1 MLFKTTEQHEALR
14 AQIRAFAEA
23 EVKPQAFLMD
33 KENLFPDEAIKKL
46 GKMGLMGIPYP
57 KEYGGAGL
65 DALSYAIAVE
75 ELSRVDGGTG
85 VILSAHVSLG
95 SWPIF
100 AYGTEEQKQKY
111 LVPLAKGEK
120 IGAFGLTEP
129 NAGSDAG
136 GTETTAVDKGDHWL
150 LNGGKIF
157 ITNAPKADTY
167 VVFAVTTPDIG
178 TRGISAFIVEKGWEG
193 FSFGDHYDKMG
204 IRSSSTAELIFNDV
218 KVPKENLLGKEGQG
232 FKIAMSTLDGGRIG
246 IAAQALG
253 IAQGAYEA
261 AVEYAKER
269 VQFGKP
275 IGFNQSIGFKL
286 ADMATKLRCARLL
299 IYSAAD
305 LKEHHEPYGTESAM
319 AKMYASDI
327 ALEVTNDAVQIFG
340 GTGFLKGMD
349 VERMY
354 RDAKITT
361 IYEGTNEIQRVVI
374 SAAIMGKPP
383 KSESGSSSRPKKPA
397 PVTGVRK
404 RILLKEGS
412 AADQVNALVEH
423 LKKDGH
429 DFTVGIPMDT
439 PISQAERVVSAG
451 QGIGDKKNMKLV
463 EDVARAAGAA
473 VGSSR
478 PVAETLKYVP
488 LDRYVGMSAG
498 QGIGDKKNMKL
509 VEDVAR
515 AAGAAVGSSRPVAET
530 LKYVPL
536 DRYVGMSGQ
545 KFKGNLYIA
554 CGISGAIQHLKG
566 IKDASTIVA
575 INKNGNAPIFK
586 NCDYGIVGDV
596 NEILPLLAAAL
607 DTGEKQPAPPMV
619 KMKRPAPPKPEPIGK
634 RYVCGGCGYEYVPEL
649 GDPDAEVAPGTLFE
663 NLPEEWVC
671 PECAE
676 GKDMFIE
683 A

>member
-1 MLFKTTEQHEALR
+1 MLFQTTQAHEELR
-14 AQIRAFAEA
+14 AKVRAFAE
-23 EVKPQAFLMD
+23 EEIKPIAFMLD
-33 KENLFPDEAIKKL
+33 QQNEFPDEAIRKL
-46 GKMGLMGIPYP
+46 GEMGLMGIPFP
-57 KEYGGAGL
+57 AEYGGAGL

-75 ELSRVDGGTG
+75 ELARVDGGAG

-100 AYGTEEQKQKY
+100 AYGTEEQKRKY

-136 GTETTAVDKGDHWL
+136 GPETTAVLKGDHYV

-178 TRGISAFIVEKGWEG
+178 TRGISAFIVEKGWKG
-193 FSFGDHYDKMG
+193 FYFGDHYDKMG
-204 IRSSSTAELIFNDV
+204 IRSSSTAELIFDNV
-218 KVPKENLLGKEGQG
+218 EVPRENLLGKEGDG

-246 IAAQALG
+246 IASQALG
-253 IAQGAYEA
+253 IAQGAYENA
-261 AVEYAKER
+261 LEYARER
-269 VQFGKP
+269 IQFGKP
-275 IGFNQSIGFKL
+275 VGFQQAISFKI
-286 ADMATKLRCARLL
+286 ADMATKLRCARFLV
-299 IYSAAD
+299 YSAAE
-305 LKEHHEPYGTESAM
+305 LKEAHAPYGMESAM

-327 ALEVTNDAVQIFG
+327 ALEVTNDALQIHG
-340 GTGFLKGMD
+340 GAGFMKGME
-349 VERMY
+349 VERAY

-374 SAAIMGKPP
+374 ASHILGKAP
-383 KSESGSSSRPKKPA
+383 KSSGGSSSQPKKPA

-404 RILLKEGS
+404 KVILRDGS
-412 AADQVNALVEH
+412 PAEQVAALVEH

-429 DFTVGIPMDT
+429 DFTVGIPLDT
-439 PISQAERVVSAG
+439 PIAQAERVVSAG
-451 QGIGDKKNMKLV
+451 KGIGGKKNMKLI
-463 EDVARAAGAA
+463 EDLAKAAGAA
-473 VGSSR
+473 IGSSR

-488 LDRYVGMSAG
+488 L
-498 QGIGDKKNMKL
+498 N
-509 VEDVAR
+509 
-515 AAGAAVGSSRPVAET
+515 
-530 LKYVPL
+530 
-536 DRYVGMSGQ
+536 RYVGMSGQ
-545 KFKGNLYIA
+545 KFTGNLYIA
-554 CGISGAIQHLKG
+554 CGISGAVQHLKG

-575 INKNGNAPIFK
+575 INTNAGAPIFK

-596 NEILPLLAAAL
+596 NEILPLLTAAL

-619 KMKRPAPPKPEPIGK
+619 KMKRPRLPKPEPIGK
-634 RYVCGGCGYEYVPEL
+634 RYVCGGCGYEYIPEL
-649 GDPDAEVAPGTLFE
+649 GDPDGDIAPGTLFE
-663 NLPEEWVC
+663 KLPEDWVC

-676 GKDMFIE
+676 PKDQFIE

>member
-1 MLFKTTEQHEALR
+1 MLFQTTQAHEELR
-14 AQIRAFAEA
+14 AKVRAFAE
-23 EVKPQAFLMD
+23 EEIKPIAFMLD
-33 KENLFPDEAIKKL
+33 QQNEFPDEAIRKL
-46 GKMGLMGIPYP
+46 GEMGLMGIPFP
-57 KEYGGAGL
+57 AEYGGAGL

-75 ELSRVDGGTG
+75 ELARVDGGAG

-100 AYGTEEQKQKY
+100 AYGTEEQKRKY

-136 GTETTAVDKGDHWL
+136 GTETTAVLKGDHYV

-178 TRGISAFIVEKGWEG
+178 TRGISAFIVEKGWKG
-193 FSFGDHYDKMG
+193 FYFGDHYDKMG
-204 IRSSSTAELIFNDV
+204 IRSSSTAELIFDNV
-218 KVPKENLLGKEGQG
+218 EVPRENLLGKEGDG

-253 IAQGAYEA
+253 IAQGAYDA
-261 AVEYAKER
+261 AVAYSKER
-269 VQFGKP
+269 IQFGKP
-275 IGFNQSIGFKL
+275 IGFQQAISFKI
-286 ADMATKLRCARLL
+286 ADMATKLRCARFLV
-299 IYSAAD
+299 YSAAE
-305 LKEHHEPYGTESAM
+305 LKEAHAPYGMESAM

-327 ALEVTNDAVQIFG
+327 ALEVTNDALQIHG
-340 GTGFLKGMD
+340 GAGFMKGME
-349 VERMY
+349 VERAY

-374 SAAIMGKPP
+374 ASHILGKAP
-383 KSESGSSSRPKKPA
+383 KSSGGSSSQPKKPA

-404 RILLKEGS
+404 KVILRDGS
-412 AADQVNALVEH
+412 PAEQVAALVEH

-429 DFTVGIPMDT
+429 DFTVGIPLDT
-439 PISQAERVVSAG
+439 PIAQAERVVSAG
-451 QGIGDKKNMKLV
+451 KGIGGKKNMKLI
-463 EDVARAAGAA
+463 EDLAKAAGAA
-473 VGSSR
+473 IGSSR

-488 LDRYVGMSAG
+488 L
-498 QGIGDKKNMKL
+498 N
-509 VEDVAR
+509 
-515 AAGAAVGSSRPVAET
+515 
-530 LKYVPL
+530 
-536 DRYVGMSGQ
+536 RYVGMSGQ
-545 KFKGNLYIA
+545 KFTGNLYIA
-554 CGISGAIQHLKG
+554 CGISGAVQHLKG

-575 INKNGNAPIFK
+575 INTNAGAPIFK

-596 NEILPLLAAAL
+596 NEILPLLTAAL

-619 KMKRPAPPKPEPIGK
+619 KMKRPRLPKPEPIGK
-634 RYVCGGCGYEYVPEL
+634 RYGCGGCGYEYIPEL
-649 GDPDAEVAPGTLFE
+649 GDPDGDIAPGTLFE
-663 NLPEEWVC
+663 KLPEDWVC

-676 GKDMFIE
+676 PKDQFIE

>member
-1 MLFKTTEQHEALR
+1 MLFQTTQAHEELR
-14 AQIRAFAEA
+14 AKVRAFAE
-23 EVKPQAFLMD
+23 EEIKPIAFMLD
-33 KENLFPDEAIKKL
+33 QQNEFPDEAIRKL
-46 GKMGLMGIPYP
+46 GEMGLMGIPFP
-57 KEYGGAGL
+57 AEYGGAGL

-75 ELSRVDGGTG
+75 ELARVDGGAG

-100 AYGTEEQKQKY
+100 AYGTEEQKRKY

-136 GTETTAVDKGDHWL
+136 GTETTAVLKGDHYV

-178 TRGISAFIVEKGWEG
+178 TRGISAFIVEKGWKG
-193 FSFGDHYDKMG
+193 FYFGDHYDKMG
-204 IRSSSTAELIFNDV
+204 IRSSSTAELIFDNV
-218 KVPKENLLGKEGQG
+218 EVPRENLLGKEGDG

-253 IAQGAYEA
+253 IAQGAYDA
-261 AVEYAKER
+261 AVAYSKER
-269 VQFGKP
+269 IQFGKP
-275 IGFNQSIGFKL
+275 IGFQQAISFKI
-286 ADMATKLRCARLL
+286 ADMATKLRCARFLV
-299 IYSAAD
+299 YSAAE
-305 LKEHHEPYGTESAM
+305 LKEAHAPYGMESAM

-327 ALEVTNDAVQIFG
+327 ALEVTNDALQIHG
-340 GTGFLKGMD
+340 GAGFMKGME
-349 VERMY
+349 VERAY

-374 SAAIMGKPP
+374 ASHILGKAP
-383 KSESGSSSRPKKPA
+383 KSSGGSSSQPKKPA

-404 RILLKEGS
+404 KVILRDGS
-412 AADQVNALVEH
+412 PAEQVAALVEH

-429 DFTVGIPMDT
+429 DFTVGIPLDT

-451 QGIGDKKNMKLV
+451 KGIGGKKNMKLI
-463 EDVARAAGAA
+463 EDLAKAAGAA
-473 VGSSR
+473 IGSSR

-488 LDRYVGMSAG
+488 L
-498 QGIGDKKNMKL
+498 N
-509 VEDVAR
+509 
-515 AAGAAVGSSRPVAET
+515 
-530 LKYVPL
+530 
-536 DRYVGMSGQ
+536 RYVGMSGQ
-545 KFKGNLYIA
+545 KFTGNLYIS
-554 CGISGAIQHLKG
+554 CGISGAVQHLKG

-575 INKNGNAPIFK
+575 INTNAGAPIFK

-596 NEILPLLAAAL
+596 NEILPLLTAAL

-619 KMKRPAPPKPEPIGK
+619 KMKRPRLPKPEPIGK
-634 RYVCGGCGYEYVPEL
+634 RYVCGGCGYEYIPEL
-649 GDPDAEVAPGTLFE
+649 GDPDGDIAPGTLFE
-663 NLPEEWVC
+663 KLPEDWVC

-676 GKDMFIE
+676 PKDQFIE

>member
-1 MLFKTTEQHEALR
+1 MLFQTTQAHEELR
-14 AQIRAFAEA
+14 AKVRAFAE
-23 EVKPQAFLMD
+23 EEIKPIAFMLD
-33 KENLFPDEAIKKL
+33 QQNEFPDEAIRKL
-46 GKMGLMGIPYP
+46 GEMGLMGIPFP
-57 KEYGGAGL
+57 AEYGGAGL

-75 ELSRVDGGTG
+75 ELARVDGGAG

-100 AYGTEEQKQKY
+100 AYGTEEQKRKY

-136 GTETTAVDKGDHWL
+136 GTETTAVLKGDHYV

-178 TRGISAFIVEKGWEG
+178 TRGISAFIVEKGWKG
-193 FSFGDHYDKMG
+193 FYFGDHYDKMG
-204 IRSSSTAELIFNDV
+204 IRSSSTAELIFDNV
-218 KVPKENLLGKEGQG
+218 EVPRENLLGKEGDG

-253 IAQGAYEA
+253 IAQGAYDA
-261 AVEYAKER
+261 AVAYSKER
-269 VQFGKP
+269 IQFGKP
-275 IGFNQSIGFKL
+275 IGFQQAISFKI
-286 ADMATKLRCARLL
+286 ADMATKLRCARFLV
-299 IYSAAD
+299 YSAAE
-305 LKEHHEPYGTESAM
+305 LKEAHAPYGMESAM

-327 ALEVTNDAVQIFG
+327 ALEVTNDALQIHG
-340 GTGFLKGMD
+340 GAGFMKGME
-349 VERMY
+349 VERAY

-374 SAAIMGKPP
+374 ASHILGKAP
-383 KSESGSSSRPKKPA
+383 KSSGGSSSQPKKPA

-404 RILLKEGS
+404 KVILRDGS
-412 AADQVNALVEH
+412 PAEQVAALVEH

-429 DFTVGIPMDT
+429 DFTVGIPLDT
-439 PISQAERVVSAG
+439 PIAQAERVVSAG
-451 QGIGDKKNMKLV
+451 KGIGGKKNMKLI
-463 EDVARAAGAA
+463 EDLAKAAGAA
-473 VGSSR
+473 IGSSR

-488 LDRYVGMSAG
+488 L
-498 QGIGDKKNMKL
+498 N
-509 VEDVAR
+509 
-515 AAGAAVGSSRPVAET
+515 
-530 LKYVPL
+530 
-536 DRYVGMSGQ
+536 RYVGMSGQ
-545 KFKGNLYIA
+545 KFTGNLCIA
-554 CGISGAIQHLKG
+554 CGISGAVQHLKG

-575 INKNGNAPIFK
+575 INTNAGAPIFK

-596 NEILPLLAAAL
+596 NEILPLLTAAL

-619 KMKRPAPPKPEPIGK
+619 KMKRPRLPKPEPIGK
-634 RYVCGGCGYEYVPEL
+634 RYVCGGCGYEYIPEL
-649 GDPDAEVAPGTLFE
+649 GDPDGDIAPGTLFE
-663 NLPEEWVC
+663 KLPEDWVC

-676 GKDMFIE
+676 PKDQFIE

>member
-1 MLFKTTEQHEALR
+1 MLFHTTDAHEKLR
-14 AQIRAFAEA
+14 AEIRAFAEK

-33 KENLFPDEAIKKL
+33 KENEFPAEAVRKMGKL
-46 GKMGLMGIPYP
+46 GYMGLPYP
-57 KEYGGAGL
+57 KEYGGAGQ
-65 DALSYAIAVE
+65 DVLSYAIAVE

-100 AYGTEEQKQKY
+100 AFGTEEQKQKY

-120 IGAFGLTEP
+120 IAAFGLTEP

-136 GTETTAVDKGDHWL
+136 GTETTAIDKGDHYL

-232 FKIAMSTLDGGRIG
+232 FKIAMATLDGGRIG
-246 IAAQALG
+246 IASQALG

-261 AVEYAKER
+261 AVDYAKER
-269 VQFGKP
+269 VQFDKP
-275 IGFNQSIGFKL
+275 IGFQQAISFKI
-286 ADMATKLRCARLL
+286 ADMATKLRCARMLV
-299 IYSAAD
+299 YSAAE
-305 LKEHHEPYGTESAM
+305 LKEAHEPYAMEAAM

-327 ALEVTNDAVQIFG
+327 SLEVTNDALQIFG

-374 SAAIMGKPP
+374 ASNILGRPP
-383 KSESGSSSRPKKPA
+383 KSEGGTSSRPKKPA

-404 RILLKEGS
+404 HNILKEGS
-412 AADQVNALVEH
+412 PEEKVAALVAA
-423 LKKDGH
+423 LQKDGH
-429 DFTVGIPMDT
+429 DFTVGISIDT
-439 PISQAERVVSAG
+439 PITQAERVVSAG
-451 QGIGDKKNMKLV
+451 QGIGSRENMKLV
-463 EDVARAAGAA
+463 ED
-473 VGSSR
+473 
-478 PVAETLKYVP
+478 L
-488 LDRYVGMSAG
+488 
-498 QGIGDKKNMKL
+498 
-509 VEDVAR
+509 AR

-596 NEILPLLAAAL
+596 NEILPLLTAAL

-619 KMKRPAPPKPEPIGK
+619 KMKRPPVPKPEPIGK

-649 GDPDAEVAPGTLFE
+649 GDEDAEVAPGTLFE
-663 NLPEEWVC
+663 KLPEEWVG
-671 PECAE
+671 PECGE

>member
-1 MLFKTTEQHEALR
+1 MLFQTTQAHEELR
-14 AQIRAFAEA
+14 AKVRAFAE
-23 EVKPQAFLMD
+23 EEIKPIAFMLD
-33 KENLFPDEAIKKL
+33 QQNEFPDEAIRKL
-46 GKMGLMGIPYP
+46 GEMGLMGIPFP
-57 KEYGGAGL
+57 AEYGGAGL

-75 ELSRVDGGTG
+75 ELARVDGGAG

-100 AYGTEEQKQKY
+100 AYGTEEQKRKY

-136 GTETTAVDKGDHWL
+136 GTETTAVLKGDHYV

-178 TRGISAFIVEKGWEG
+178 TRGISAFIVEKGWKG
-193 FSFGDHYDKMG
+193 FYFGDHYDKMG
-204 IRSSSTAELIFNDV
+204 IRSSSTAELIFDNV
-218 KVPKENLLGKEGQG
+218 EVPRENLLGKEGDG

-253 IAQGAYEA
+253 IAQGAYDA
-261 AVEYAKER
+261 AVAYSKER
-269 VQFGKP
+269 IQFGKP
-275 IGFNQSIGFKL
+275 IGFQQAISFKI
-286 ADMATKLRCARLL
+286 ADMATKLRCARFLV
-299 IYSAAD
+299 YSAAE
-305 LKEHHEPYGTESAM
+305 LKEAHAPYGMESAM

-327 ALEVTNDAVQIFG
+327 ALEVTNDALQIHG
-340 GTGFLKGMD
+340 GAGFMKGME
-349 VERMY
+349 VERAY

-374 SAAIMGKPP
+374 ASHILGKAP
-383 KSESGSSSRPKKPA
+383 KSSGGSSSQPKKPA

-404 RILLKEGS
+404 KVILRDGS
-412 AADQVNALVEH
+412 PAEQVAALVEH

-429 DFTVGIPMDT
+429 DFTVGIPLDT
-439 PISQAERVVSAG
+439 PIAQAERVVSAG
-451 QGIGDKKNMKLV
+451 KGIGGKKNMKLI
-463 EDVARAAGAA
+463 EDLAKTAGAA
-473 VGSSR
+473 IGSSR

-488 LDRYVGMSAG
+488 L
-498 QGIGDKKNMKL
+498 N
-509 VEDVAR
+509 
-515 AAGAAVGSSRPVAET
+515 
-530 LKYVPL
+530 
-536 DRYVGMSGQ
+536 RYVGMSGQ
-545 KFKGNLYIA
+545 KFTGNLYIA
-554 CGISGAIQHLKG
+554 CGISGAVQHLKG

-575 INKNGNAPIFK
+575 INTNAGAPIFK

-596 NEILPLLAAAL
+596 NEILPLLTAAL

-619 KMKRPAPPKPEPIGK
+619 KMKRPRLPKPEPIGK
-634 RYVCGGCGYEYVPEL
+634 RYVCGGCGYEYIPEL
-649 GDPDAEVAPGTLFE
+649 GDPDGDIAPGTLFE
-663 NLPEEWVC
+663 KLPEDWVC

-676 GKDMFIE
+676 PKDQFIE

>member
-1 MLFKTTEQHEALR
+1 MLFQTTQAHEELR
-14 AQIRAFAEA
+14 KKVREFAEA
-23 EVKPQAFLMD
+23 EVKPLAFTLD
-33 KENLFPDEAIKKL
+33 QNNEFPDEAVKKMGEL
-46 GKMGLMGIPYP
+46 GLMGLPYP

-65 DALSYAIAVE
+65 DVLSYAIAVE

-85 VILSAHVSLG
+85 VILSAHTSLG
-95 SWPIF
+95 TWPIA
-100 AYGTEEQKQKY
+100 AYGTEAQKKKY
-111 LVPLAKGEK
+111 LVPLCKGEK

-136 GTETTAVDKGDHWL
+136 GTETTAVLKGDHYI

-178 TRGISAFIVEKGWEG
+178 TRGISAFIVEKGWKG
-193 FSFGDHYDKMG
+193 FEFGDHYDKMG

-218 KVPKENLLGKEGQG
+218 KVPAENLLGKEGDG
-232 FKIAMSTLDGGRIG
+232 FKIAMATLDGGRIG
-246 IAAQALG
+246 IASQALG

-261 AVEYAKER
+261 AVDYAKER

-275 IGFNQSIGFKL
+275 IGFQQAISFKL
-286 ADMATKLRCARLL
+286 ADMATKLRCARMLV
-299 IYSAAD
+299 YSAAEM
-305 LKEHHEPYGTESAM
+305 KEHHVPYGMESAM

-327 ALEVTNDAVQIFG
+327 ALEVTNDALQIFG

-374 SAAIMGKPP
+374 ASHIMGKPP
-383 KSESGSSSRPKKPA
+383 KREGGSSSQPKKPA
-397 PVTGVRK
+397 PITGVRK
-404 RILLKEGS
+404 KHIFKEGD
-412 AADQVNALVEH
+412 AAGKVAELVEH
-423 LKKDGH
+423 LKKDGY

-439 PISQAERVVSAG
+439 PIIQAERVVSAG
-451 QGIGDKKNMKLV
+451 KGIGDKKNMKLV
-463 EDVARAAGAA
+463 EDLAKAAGAA

-488 LDRYVGMSAG
+488 L
-498 QGIGDKKNMKL
+498 N
-509 VEDVAR
+509 
-515 AAGAAVGSSRPVAET
+515 
-530 LKYVPL
+530 
-536 DRYVGMSGQ
+536 RYVGMSGQ
-545 KFKGNLYIA
+545 KFTGNLYIA

-596 NEILPLLAAAL
+596 NEILPLLTAAL
-607 DTGEKQPAPPMV
+607 DTGAKQPAPPMV
-619 KMKRPAPPKPEPIGK
+619 KMKRPVAPKPEPLGK
-634 RYVCGGCGYEYVPEL
+634 HYVCGGCGYEYIPEL
-649 GDPDAEVAPGTLFE
+649 DDEDAEIAPGTLFE
-663 NLPEEWVC
+663 KLPEDWVC

-676 GKDMFIE
+676 SKDMFIE